1 MSLSRSDRS
10 DRSGLSDLSICWS
23 GRDRFVVLDTRLDD
37 GHRFLEARARWLADP
52 KRCNRLWFIAI
63 ADATALD
70 RDAVLPGLLPQA
82 AALTPGWHTWH
93 LGEHQ
98 APDGGSQSVTLQL
111 GVGDL
116 ETLLPGLQASVDA
129 FFLHDL
135 PTPLLTR
142 LNRLAAPEATAVASL
157 TGSPESAVRAALREA
172 LRQAQFEE
180 VPPLGDSTDGG
191 DASTLSARPLSAR
204 FAPRHVPAPP
214 AGGLW
219 PATEAPWRHALVIGA
234 GLAGCTAAD
243 ALTRE
248 GWRVTLLD
256 ASSGPAQ
263 GASGNP
269 GGLFHSIVHA
279 EDGVHARAHRTAALA
294 TWDRA
299 RPWVTS
305 GALTG
310 QCEGL
315 LRLDPKQDAVG
326 SARLLMRQPGLK
338 EHAQWLDTAQCEAR
352 SGLRLGCGGWLFPQA
367 GWIEPPGFAHRLLE
381 AAGGRRS
388 GQGPLLETL
397 WDAPVSRIQR
407 DANGRWQALDASD
420 RVLAEAPTMVVAA
433 ANHTPV
439 LLSTLPDH
447 QAVDALPLSAV
458 RGQVSVVPAG
468 SGQVLPHLPVAGGGY
483 ALTLPNGRLLCGAT
497 TQHHDAFAGVREAD
511 HRHNLRQAAR
521 LGAWPSPTAQAE
533 AVDAPLPAGL
543 SGRVGWRATTPDRL
557 PLVGALPWS
566 AERLAAA
573 PQGRM
578 EQVRLLP
585 RERQAQGGLFVLSGL
600 GSRGLTW
607 SVLAAD
613 LLAHWVTGSP
623 CPVEA
628 DLRDAMDPAR
638 FQARSHARVQVRAQH
653 TAPSTAQST
662 SSANL
667 RDTP

>member
-1 MSLSRSDRS
+1 MSLSRS
-10 DRSGLSDLSICWS
+10 DRSGLSDLSVRWS

-37 GHRFLEARARWLADP
+37 GHRFLEAQARWLADP
-52 KRCNRLWFIAI
+52 ERCNRLWFIAI

-93 LGEHQ
+93 LGEQQ
-98 APDGGSQSVTLQL
+98 APNGRSQSVTLQL

-135 PTPLLTR
+135 PAPLLTR
-142 LNRLAAPEATAVASL
+142 LNRLAAPEATAMASL
-157 TGSPESAVRAALREA
+157 EGSTASGVRAA
-172 LRQAQFEE
+172 LRQAQFDEAR
-180 VPPLGDSTDGG
+180 PLGDSTDGG
-191 DASTLSARPLSAR
+191 DASILSAR
-204 FAPRHVPAPP
+204 FAPRHVPAPL

-219 PATEAPWRHALVIGA
+219 PAPEAPWRHALVIGA
-234 GLAGCTAAD
+234 GLAGCAAAD

-256 ASSGPAQ
+256 ASNGPAQ

-279 EDGVHARAHRTAALA
+279 EDGVHARAHRNAALA

-305 GALTG
+305 GALMG

-315 LRLDPKQDAVG
+315 LRLDPKQDEVG
-326 SARLLMRQPGLK
+326 AARLLTRQPRLT

-367 GWIEPPGFAHRLLE
+367 GWLEPPGFAHRLLE
-381 AAGGRRS
+381 AASGRRS

-407 DANGRWQALDASD
+407 HANGLWQALDASGQ
-420 RVLAEAPTMVVAA
+420 VLAEAPTMVVAA

-447 QAVDALPLSAV
+447 QAVDVPPLSAV

-468 SGQVLPHLPVAGGGY
+468 SGQTLPNLPVAGGGY

-497 TQHHDAFAGVREAD
+497 TQHHDPVADVRDAD

-521 LGAWPSPTAQAE
+521 LGAWPGPTAQAE

-573 PQGRM
+573 PHGRM

-638 FQARSHARVQVRAQH
+638 FQARSHARDQVRPAH
-653 TAPSTAQST
+653 HTAQST
-662 SSANL
+662 SRANL
-667 RDTP
+667 SATP

>member
-1 MSLSRSDRS
+1 MSLSRSDH
-10 DRSGLSDLSICWS
+10 SGLSDLSVRWS
-23 GRDRFVVLDTRLDD
+23 GRDRFVVLDTCLDN
-37 GHRFLEARARWLADP
+37 GHRFLEAQARWLADP
-52 KRCNRLWFIAI
+52 QRCHRLWFIAI
-63 ADATALD
+63 ADAAALD
-70 RDAVLPGLLPQA
+70 RDTVLPGVLPQA

-98 APDGGSQSVTLQL
+98 APDGRSQGVTLQL
-111 GVGDL
+111 GVGEL
-116 ETLLPGLQASVDA
+116 GTLLPGLQASVDA

-135 PTPLLTR
+135 PAPLLTR

-157 TGSPESAVRAALREA
+157 TASSESAVRAA

-180 VPPLGDSTDGG
+180 VPALGDSTHVG
-191 DASTLSARPLSAR
+191 AAAPLSARFLAAR

-214 AGGLW
+214 VGGLW
-219 PATEAPWRHALVIGA
+219 PAAEAPFRHALVIGA

-256 ASSGPAQ
+256 ASGGPAQ

-279 EDGVHARAHRTAALA
+279 EDGVHARAHRSAALA

-315 LRLDPKQDAVG
+315 LRLDPKQDEVG
-326 SARLLMRQPGLK
+326 AARLLMRQPGLK

-352 SGLRLGCGGWLFPQA
+352 SGLRLGSSGWLFPQA

-388 GQGPLLETL
+388 GQGALLETL

-468 SGQVLPHLPVAGGGY
+468 SGQVQPNLPVAGGGY
-483 ALTLPNGRLLCGAT
+483 ALALPDGRLLCGAT
-497 TQHHDAFAGVREAD
+497 TQHHDPFSGVRDAD

-521 LGAWPSPTAQAE
+521 LGAWPGPTAQAQ

-566 AERLAAA
+566 AERLAAS
-573 PQGRM
+573 PHSRM

-638 FQARSHARVQVRAQH
+638 FQARAHARVQVRVQAHVQVR
-653 TAPSTAQST
+653 PSEHASR
-662 SSANL
+662 SA
-667 RDTP
+667 TKASPEPT